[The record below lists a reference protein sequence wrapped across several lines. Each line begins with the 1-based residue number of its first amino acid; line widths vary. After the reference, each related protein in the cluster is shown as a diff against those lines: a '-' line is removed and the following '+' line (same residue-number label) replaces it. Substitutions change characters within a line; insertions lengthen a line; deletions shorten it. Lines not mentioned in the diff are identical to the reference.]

1 MGKKKGHGEKMKNQ
15 TMIRVVKD
23 KENPYV
29 MLNKQFL
36 QDENLSWKSKGILAY
51 LLSLP
56 DDWQIYETEL
66 EKHSTD
72 GLSSLRSG
80 LKELMKNGYVNR
92 IQNRNGKGQFV
103 SYEYQVHEVSTEM
116 RKTDSG
122 QSYNG
127 KSHTTN
133 NNSTNKKGTNNEVLL
148 HNLDELNHDRYIFIY
163 LETMKDFGYRHKRI
177 SNKNFDYIKSAINE
191 IKEYDID
198 TDRWQDAV
206 TEHFEKLPKS
216 NDGDILAFL
225 KAAARYF
232 EVNIDY
238 LTRVGD

>member
-1 MGKKKGHGEKMKNQ
+1 MKNQ

-80 LKELMKNGYVNR
+80 LKELMENGYVNR

-148 HNLDELNHDRYIFIY
+148 HNLDELNYDRYISIY
-163 LETMKDFGYRHKRI
+163 LQTMRDLGFGCKHKRI
-177 SNKNFDYIKSAINE
+177 SENNFNYIKSAINE

-206 TEHFEKLPKS
+206 TEHFEKLPKN

-238 LTRVGD
+238 LSRAGD

>member
-1 MGKKKGHGEKMKNQ
+1 MKNQ
-15 TMIRVVKD
+15 TMIRVIKD
-23 KENPYV
+23 KTNPYV

-36 QDENLSWKSKGILAY
+36 QDVKLSWKAKGILAY

-66 EKHSTD
+66 ENHSID
-72 GLSSLRSG
+72 GLSSLKSG
-80 LKELMKNGYVNR
+80 LKELMENGYVNR
-92 IQNRNGKGQFV
+92 VQNRNEKGQFV

-116 RKTDSG
+116 RKSDSG

-133 NNSTNKKGTNNEVLL
+133 NDLINNKRTNNDIL
-148 HNLDELNHDRYIFIY
+148 HNLDELSHDEYISFY
-163 LETMKDFGYRHKRI
+163 LKTMKDFDCKPKRV
-177 SNKNFDYIKSAINE
+177 NENNFNYI
-191 IKEYDID
+191 IKALEALREYDID
-198 TDRWQDAV
+198 IDDWEEAV
-206 TEHFEKLPKS
+206 EKHFEKLPKN
-216 NDGDILAFL
+216 NDGDILSFL

-238 LTRVGD
+238 LTRIGD